1 MELHEKIARFLDE
14 YRQKNLI
21 RCHVNR
27 LDFIGAVFDMHESSR
42 PYKL

>member
-1 MELHEKIARFLDE
+1 MELHEKLQDFWMNTD
-14 YRQKNLI
+14 KKKLI